1 MMKFAIFSS
10 LNNDRIFKAIDCPA
24 TAEEFTEAMGEI
36 YKLGLCSPAEYIRY
50 RALSDDNIYYRR
62 CAKGAVEDCL
72 RRNFEREAEYLSRLA
87 GKAPEDYQK
96 KVEFGD
102 IPFFPLPDFDL
113 YGEIAL
119 HAENITTRGWG
130 IYSQYTVF
138 ELDENCRIVPVTNP
152 DDISLGDLIDY
163 QRERNIVLD
172 NTVALLEGKPAANI
186 LLTGDAGTGKS
197 STVKAVVNALAERGL
212 RILQVSKDQLHY
224 LKKLF
229 SILADNPLKFI
240 VFIDDLSFRHDDD
253 NSRALKA
260 VLEGSVSAKS
270 KNVVIY
276 ATSNRRHIVR
286 ESLKEREGDEVHRND
301 AMQETLSLSERF
313 GIRISFYR
321 PDKQTYLNIVKGLAE
336 ASGVDIPE
344 EELFA
349 GAERFALERGLRS
362 PRAARQYIDGLLAK

>member
-1 MMKFAIFSS
+1 MKFAIFSS
-10 LNNDRIFKAIDCPA
+10 LNNDRVFQQILDPK
-24 TAEEFTEAMGEI
+24 TADGFTEAMGEI

-50 RALSDDNIYYRR
+50 RVLGDDNLFYRLS
-62 CAKGAVEDCL
+62 AKGAIAADSPLYGNFSREVSLLVE
-72 RRNFEREAEYLSRLA
+72 LA
-87 GKAPEDYQK
+87 GRGHDYYSKQLD
-96 KVEFGD
+96 GY
-102 IPFFPLPDFDL
+102 IPDFPAPRFNLWEDICAHSS
-113 YGEIAL
+113 EIS
-119 HAENITTRGWG
+119 TRGWG
-130 IYSQYTVF
+130 IYSQYTMF
-138 ELDENCRIVPVTNP
+138 ELDEDYRIVPVTNP
-152 DDISLGDLIDY
+152 DDISLDDLIDY
-163 QRERNIVLD
+163 RRERNIVLD
-172 NTVALLEGKPAANI
+172 NTLALLDGKPASNI

-197 STVKAVVNALAERGL
+197 STVKAVVNRLADKGL
-212 RILQVSKDQLHY
+212 RIIQISKDQLHY

-229 SILADNPLKFI
+229 SILAENPLKFI
-240 VFIDDLSFRHDDD
+240 IFIDDLSFRHDDD

-313 GIRISFYR
+313 GIHISFYR

-336 ASGVDIPE
+336 ASDVDIPE

-362 PRAARQYIDGLLAK
+362 PRAARQYVDGLLAK

>member
-1 MMKFAIFSS
+1 M
-10 LNNDRIFKAIDCPA
+10 
-24 TAEEFTEAMGEI
+24 
-36 YKLGLCSPAEYIRY
+36 
-50 RALSDDNIYYRR
+50 
-62 CAKGAVEDCL
+62 
-72 RRNFEREAEYLSRLA
+72 
-87 GKAPEDYQK
+87 
-96 KVEFGD
+96 
-102 IPFFPLPDFDL
+102 
-113 YGEIAL
+113 
-119 HAENITTRGWG
+119 
-130 IYSQYTVF
+130 
-138 ELDENCRIVPVTNP
+138 
-152 DDISLGDLIDY
+152 
-163 QRERNIVLD
+163 
-172 NTVALLEGKPAANI
+172 
-186 LLTGDAGTGKS
+186 
-197 STVKAVVNALAERGL
+197 NALAERGL

-240 VFIDDLSFRHDDD
+240 IFIDDLSFRHDDD

-362 PRAARQYIDGLLAK
+362 PRAARQYVDGLLAK